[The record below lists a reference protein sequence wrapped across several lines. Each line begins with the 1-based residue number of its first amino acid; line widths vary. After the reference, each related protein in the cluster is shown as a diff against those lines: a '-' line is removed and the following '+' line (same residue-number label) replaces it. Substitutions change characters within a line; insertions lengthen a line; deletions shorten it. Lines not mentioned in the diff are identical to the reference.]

1 MKLDPLTKSVIVS
14 CVQQIQIRDLN
25 LFFFPIFEPYLTH
38 NVSLLISRYY
48 NMAHIYL
55 HNSISKSNFAKSTE
69 FRIKMAHMALIR
81 FYRHRFFRVIAD
93 LTVRLTELAENASTS
108 FWPLH
113 LQDAINLKMVKINV
127 DQH

>member
-1 MKLDPLTKSVIVS
+1 MV
-14 CVQQIQIRDLN
+14 
-25 LFFFPIFEPYLTH
+25 
-38 NVSLLISRYY
+38 LIS
-48 NMAHIYL
+48 
-55 HNSISKSNFAKSTE
+55 
-69 FRIKMAHMALIR
+69 

-127 DQH
+127 DQHQIVHLMLDLQLDSQKLAHPTVQCTLLRPKTETEGSISFIFIMDGPHNQS

>member
-1 MKLDPLTKSVIVS
+1 MLFVWHIDIYQIVIRIAKNTSDV
-14 CVQQIQIRDLN
+14 
-25 LFFFPIFEPYLTH
+25 
-38 NVSLLISRYY
+38 
-48 NMAHIYL
+48 
-55 HNSISKSNFAKSTE
+55 AKSTD
-69 FRIKMAHMALIR
+69 FKIKMAFMALVS

-127 DQH
+127 DQHQIVHLMLDLQLDSQKLAHPNVHCTLG

>member
-1 MKLDPLTKSVIVS
+1 MLFVWHIDIYQIVIRIAKNTSDV
-14 CVQQIQIRDLN
+14 
-25 LFFFPIFEPYLTH
+25 
-38 NVSLLISRYY
+38 
-48 NMAHIYL
+48 
-55 HNSISKSNFAKSTE
+55 AKSTD
-69 FRIKMAHMALIR
+69 FKIKMASMAPVS

-127 DQH
+127 DQHQIVHLMLDLQLDSQKLAHPTAHPAEFLTARKR

>member
-1 MKLDPLTKSVIVS
+1 
-14 CVQQIQIRDLN
+14 
-25 LFFFPIFEPYLTH
+25 
-38 NVSLLISRYY
+38 
-48 NMAHIYL
+48 
-55 HNSISKSNFAKSTE
+55 
-69 FRIKMAHMALIR
+69 MAHMALIR

-127 DQH
+127 DQHQIVHLMLDLQLDSQKLAHPTVEASPLVGHAASFSKTLKYGNMIFKYLPRFEIEIHLFEGQGSHNCG

>member
-1 MKLDPLTKSVIVS
+1 M
-14 CVQQIQIRDLN
+14 
-25 LFFFPIFEPYLTH
+25 
-38 NVSLLISRYY
+38 
-48 NMAHIYL
+48 
-55 HNSISKSNFAKSTE
+55 AKSTD
-69 FRIKMAHMALIR
+69 FKIKMTCMALIS

-127 DQH
+127 DQHQIVHLMLDLQLDSQKLAHPTAHA

>member
-1 MKLDPLTKSVIVS
+1 
-14 CVQQIQIRDLN
+14 
-25 LFFFPIFEPYLTH
+25 
-38 NVSLLISRYY
+38 
-48 NMAHIYL
+48 MAHIYL
-55 HNSISKSNFAKSTE
+55 PNSISRSNFAKSTE

-93 LTVRLTELAENASTS
+93 LTVRLTEPTENASTS

-127 DQH
+127 DQHQIVHLMLDLQLDSQKLAHPNSLETQLNISRPSLVVQ